1 MFCENCGKELTARKK
16 YCPHCGEPIAESFDT
31 ESEEAAFSNDYGFA
45 GEISSTAF
53 VTQPRTS
60 SSQGYAN
67 KREAAA
73 ASNNSQH
80 ATRPTA
86 QQTPRS
92 TQSTAQ
98 HENHAPAQRRIVAK
112 PPKNWK
118 APPNRHT
125 AAPMQQNRMYA
136 AQPNNFNNTNNTYAG
151 QAPFT
156 PVAGGQTLSAMVNL
170 RTGKGMTEELDN
182 EFRLLVYFYYDMLI
196 FLFVDK
202 KFNVIRNIDK
212 VKKVS
217 HWVDK
222 FFKDNLNLLTKTPKM
237 INENHIFCY
246 TNRANRSIRL
256 CNVLKKNQI
265 DEKIFEIIKRAF
277 FNCENNE
284 MNSLTKFKGYYVYY
298 IKSIGRRIIML
309 FKDNLTMA
317 QLVNEINKVNRD
329 NFFYIFLK

>member
-1 MFCENCGKELTARKK
+1 MPFNDISLIYNIFFNSYLGSPKFFEFSSPPFETLPNVALKQEIKIDEEKLFSSKASPFRKVFNLIGSKSDFLIGIKDMNINSYKVFIPNIYIKELDK
-16 YCPHCGEPIAESFDT
+16 
-31 ESEEAAFSNDYGFA
+31 
-45 GEISSTAF
+45 
-53 VTQPRTS
+53 
-60 SSQGYAN
+60 
-67 KREAAA
+67 
-73 ASNNSQH
+73 
-80 ATRPTA
+80 
-86 QQTPRS
+86 
-92 TQSTAQ
+92 
-98 HENHAPAQRRIVAK
+98 
-112 PPKNWK
+112 
-118 APPNRHT
+118 
-125 AAPMQQNRMYA
+125 
-136 AQPNNFNNTNNTYAG
+136 
-151 QAPFT
+151 
-156 PVAGGQTLSAMVNL
+156 
-170 RTGKGMTEELDN
+170 

-212 VKKVS
+212 IKKVS

-277 FNCENNE
+277 FNSENND

-298 IKSIGRRIIML
+298 IKSIGRKIIML
-309 FKDNLTMA
+309 FKDNLTMT

-329 NFFYIFLK
+329 NFFFIFLN